1 MKRNVL
7 LSILAAVVI
16 ILGATIFFLTS
27 QPTTAGEPIKIGFI
41 APLTG
46 SLAEHGLDMKQ
57 AALLAVEEIN
67 SKGGI
72 LGRKID
78 LVIEDTACKADLAV
92 AAVQK
97 MITQD
102 NVYAVIGEYCSTVT
116 LAVQPIIMES
126 KKILLV
132 PVSVAT
138 KITEQGYKYTFRTAA
153 NQWMQTTQHADWI
166 ATNLKPKTA
175 AMLGV
180 NDDYGREGLKIWSTR
195 IKEKGVSIVA
205 EEYFDAGSIDFTPQ
219 LSKIKAANPDVI
231 FVVANIRDAANI
243 LKQAHEIGL
252 NKQFSMLGGVTSE
265 EFLQLSGKD
274 AIGLVHVSYF
284 EPTSKRPAAQDF
296 VQKFTKAW
304 NRMPAMYAAGVWDA
318 FMSLKYGVEK
328 AGSWDVDKV
337 AEAIRTIQF
346 DGAQGTIR
354 FDEKGQAQNKV
365 LIVQVQMVSGK
376 LKRVILYPESDKEG
390 DYIPIS

>member
-1 MKRNVL
+1 MKK
-7 LSILAAVVI
+7 SIVFGIVAVVV
-16 ILGATIFFLTS
+16 ILIAAATLFITTS
-27 QPTTAGEPIKIGFI
+27 TTTGEPVKIGFI

-57 AALLAVEEIN
+57 AAMLAVEEIN

-72 LGRKID
+72 LGRKIE
-78 LVIEDTACKADLAV
+78 LIIEDTACKADLAV
-92 AAVQK
+92 SAVQK

-102 NVYAVIGEYCSTVT
+102 NVYAVVGEYCSTVT
-116 LAVQPIIMES
+116 LAVQPLIMEN
-126 KKILLV
+126 KKLLLV

-153 NQWMQTTQHADWI
+153 NQLMQTTQHADWI
-166 ATNLKPKTA
+166 AANLKPKTA
-175 AMLGV
+175 GLLGV
-180 NDDYGREGLKIWSTR
+180 NDDYGREGLKIWGSR
-195 IKEKGVSIVA
+195 IREKGVTIVA
-205 EEYFDAGSIDFTPQ
+205 EEYFDVGSIDFTPQ

-265 EFLQLSGKD
+265 EFLQLAGKD

-284 EPTSKRPAAQDF
+284 EPTSKRPSAQEF
-296 VQKFTKAW
+296 VQKFVQKW

-318 FMSLKYGVEK
+318 FLTLKYGVEK

-337 AEAIRTIQF
+337 AEAIKAINF
-346 DGAQGTIR
+346 EGAQGQIY
-354 FDEKGQAQNKV
+354 FDGKGQAQTKV
-365 LIVQVQMVSGK
+365 LLVQVQMVSGK

-390 DYIPIS
+390 EYMPLS

>member
-1 MKRNVL
+1 MKK
-7 LSILAAVVI
+7 SIVFGIVAVVA
-16 ILGATIFFLTS
+16 ILIAAATLFITTS
-27 QPTTAGEPIKIGFI
+27 TTTGEPVKIGFI

-57 AALLAVEEIN
+57 AAMLAVEEIN

-72 LGRKID
+72 LGRKIE
-78 LVIEDTACKADLAV
+78 LIIEDTACKADLAV
-92 AAVQK
+92 SAVQK

-102 NVYAVIGEYCSTVT
+102 NVYAVVGEYCSTVT
-116 LAVQPIIMES
+116 LAVQPLIMEN
-126 KKILLV
+126 KKLLLV

-138 KITEQGYKYTFRTAA
+138 KITEQGYKHTFRTAA
-153 NQWMQTTQHADWI
+153 NQLMQTTQHADWV
-166 ATNLKPKTA
+166 AANLKPKTA
-175 AMLGV
+175 GLLGV
-180 NDDYGREGLKIWSTR
+180 NDDYGREGLKIWGSR
-195 IKEKGVSIVA
+195 IREKGVTIVA
-205 EEYFDAGSIDFTPQ
+205 EEYFDVGSIDFTPQ

-265 EFLQLSGKD
+265 EFLQLAGKD

-284 EPTSKRPAAQDF
+284 EPTSKRPSAQEF
-296 VQKFTKAW
+296 VQKFVQKW

-318 FMSLKYGVEK
+318 FLTLKYGVEK

-337 AEAIRTIQF
+337 AEAIKAINF
-346 DGAQGTIR
+346 EGAQGQIY
-354 FDEKGQAQNKV
+354 FDGKGQAQTKV
-365 LIVQVQMVSGK
+365 LLVQVQMVSGK

-390 DYIPIS
+390 EYMPLS